1 MFNWLYINQIFF
13 ATGFPGLRYLLRT
26 AAVTA
31 VCVVCLVSKS
41 RVGRKHRKRLSL
53 GASKV
58 DSAVNKNAFNN
69 TVFLYG
75 KQKLTISRV
84 IENMQYDHYWKRQ
97 REKVGDFFVALVKD
111 FIRNLSFIVIG

>member
-1 MFNWLYINQIFF
+1 M
-13 ATGFPGLRYLLRT
+13 A
-26 AAVTA
+26 A

-75 KQKLTISRV
+75 KQKITMSRV
-84 IENMQYDHYWKRQ
+84 IENMQSQIRLLLEDNAKKL
-97 REKVGDFFVALVKD
+97 ENFFVSLIKD